1 MILAAKGFEVT
12 EMTRFLSIT
21 DVSLSVQFIVVLP
34 FLGNSTNLFDVVVGN
49 EVAVL
54 QGCGLGGGSLINA
67 NVGLDC
73 DPRVLEDEVS
83 VSTDA
88 WV

>member
-1 MILAAKGFEVT
+1 M
-12 EMTRFLSIT
+12 
-21 DVSLSVQFIVVLP
+21 
-34 FLGNSTNLFDVVVGN
+34 VVGN

-83 VSTDA
+83 VSTDGCEVYCFKRHNCKLTGFETIRSTTGID
-88 WV
+88 WELNFMFMWYCFEDLNS